1 MPSAKNLRRT
11 IRFLKTKMKILSLL
25 LVILTTSAV
34 FSAQVKT
41 VPTPEVKVPF
51 SKSLQAVVVTTK
63 NWEAVQGTARLFE
76 RKSVKFKWKPL
87 GESFPVVVGRS
98 GLGLTGDIPWQ
109 AWQIDITTLRPLIK
123 REGDGKS
130 PAGLFPLTFAFG
142 SKTKDEATRLSFTKL
157 DKFTECVDDV
167 NSNFYNKIVNRMQVG
182 NFDWKSSEE
191 MLEVGE
197 QYDLGIF
204 VAHNSYPVQK
214 GDGSCIFLHIWKDA
228 ASGTSGCTAME
239 RASMEKLLG
248 WLDPIKNPYLIQMP
262 EDAYK
267 VNRKS
272 WKLPKLK

>member
-1 MPSAKNLRRT
+1 MKTL
-11 IRFLKTKMKILSLL
+11 FLIF
-25 LVILTTSAV
+25 LVATFSGFA
-34 FSAQVKT
+34 SAQVKT

-51 SKSLQAVVVTTK
+51 SKSLQAVVIATK

-76 RKSVKFKWKPL
+76 RKSVKSKWKPI

-142 SKTKDEATRLSFTKL
+142 SKNKPVGVKFPFTEFDE
-157 DKFTECVDDV
+157 FTECVDDV

-182 NFDWKSSEE
+182 NFDWKSSEK

-197 QYDLGIF
+197 QYDLGVF
-204 VAHNSYPVQK
+204 VAYNSYPVK
-214 GDGSCIFLHIWKDA
+214 AGNGSCIFLHIWKDA

-248 WLDPIKNPYLIQMP
+248 WLDPNKNPYLIQMP
-262 EDAYK
+262 EGAYK
-267 VNRKS
+267 IYRKS